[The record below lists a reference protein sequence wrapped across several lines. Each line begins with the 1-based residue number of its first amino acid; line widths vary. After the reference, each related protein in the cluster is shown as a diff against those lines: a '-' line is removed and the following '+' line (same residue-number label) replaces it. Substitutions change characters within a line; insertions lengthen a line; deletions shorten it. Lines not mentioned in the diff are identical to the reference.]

1 MSFDLATLP
10 GGGLGWMDGTG
21 EQAGV
26 VVSSRV
32 RLARNVEGY
41 AFSGRAREGERLRVL
56 SQIRDALSLIPG
68 AQEGVM
74 VRVDQLD
81 ESDRLLL
88 HERHVISKE
97 LAALDTHAQ
106 PRSGAA

>member
-1 MSFDLATLP
+1 MTFDPATLP

-41 AFSGRAREGERLRVL
+41 AFSGRAREG
-56 SQIRDALSLIPG
+56 
-68 AQEGVM
+68 
-74 VRVDQLD
+74 
-81 ESDRLLL
+81 
-88 HERHVISKE
+88 
-97 LAALDTHAQ
+97 
-106 PRSGAA
+106 